1 MLIDFSYISGM
12 QTPRSNIS
20 AKCSQYFGDNLL
32 GTDDDGSPFGLVK
45 ANQYG
50 EVAYQDSLSCRE
62 LGRILYAGINPDIKI
77 AEDDR
82 ELQALMT
89 IAKNTG
95 IKSDKL
101 GVYILRAVSLILQN
115 NSDKGYNFCSYR
127 GKIAEELRDNGIRAA
142 IDAIRYW
149 NPQRAGKGKKP
160 AFSFLYLCII
170 RRMKGTLTKNKQKLL
185 RRIRNAEKN
194 GNLANPELYIC
205 LGAFTKENYFDGRKI
220 SDDVTDGQTFM
231 QAHEYYN
238 LLKQRAIA
246 RIRSKYHGDNKSES
260 SAAAKDG

>member
-1 MLIDFSYISGM
+1 M
-12 QTPRSNIS
+12 QTPYSSIS
-20 AKCSQYFGDNLL
+20 SKCAAHFGDTLL
-32 GTDDDGSPFGLVK
+32 VEEHDAPLGLVK
-45 ANQYG
+45 SNEFG
-50 EVAYQDSLSCRE
+50 ELAYQDSLSCRE

-82 ELQALMT
+82 ELAALMT
-89 IAKNTG
+89 IAKTTG
-95 IKSDKL
+95 MKSDKL

-115 NSDKGYNFCSYR
+115 SKNKGYNFCNYR

-142 IDAIRYW
+142 IDAVRYW
-149 NPQRAGKGKKP
+149 NPEKATKGKKP

-185 RRIRNAEKN
+185 RRIRRAESN

-220 SDDVTDGQTFM
+220 SDDVSDGRTFM
-231 QAHEYYN
+231 EAHRYFN
-238 LLKQRAIA
+238 LLKQRSLE
-246 RIRSKYHGDNKSES
+246 RIRSKRNGDNGTENTSDDSDPKH
-260 SAAAKDG
+260 GV